1 MMMIMR
7 LKCAAS
13 PAFDASRLIIARDQI
28 DDDDDSDCYDDC
40 NDHDDDDD
48 EDGHDHEAVGKVSAG
63 GKHLPFQPLP
73 RQLTIVSPDI

>member
-13 PAFDASRLIIARDQI
+13 PAFDASRLIIAGDQI
-28 DDDDDSDCYDDC
+28 DDDDDFDCDDDC
-40 NDHDDDDD
+40 GDHHDDDD
-48 EDGHDHEAVGKVSAG
+48 DHEAVGKVSAG